1 MCGFCN
7 KAKNK
12 GKKKGQSAME
22 YLMTYGW
29 ALLVVMIVLGV
40 LFYLGVFTPK
50 TTSACTFDA
59 GTTYVGSKASGG
71 TLQLVLGNGP
81 YSVTDSSAIT
91 ISGAAI
97 VDVRENDC
105 AGDLIAAIGTNIK
118 YCVNATL
125 TPAKAAGSVV
135 TTTVAIPYTDSA
147 GLTHNMTGTC
157 NIRAE

>member
-59 GTTYVGSKASGG
+59 GTTYVGSKANTTSV
-71 TLQLVLGNGP
+71 LQLVLGNGP
-81 YSVTDSSAIT
+81 YAVSPGTIRITGNTSTLMVLDETCATALSA
-91 ISGAAI
+91 
-97 VDVRENDC
+97 D
-105 AGDLIAAIGTNIK
+105 IGTNTK
-118 YCVNATL
+118 YCLRADL
-125 TPAKAAGSVV
+125 AAKSAGNIVTAAV
-135 TTTVAIPYTDSA
+135 TIPYIDNA
-147 GLTHNMTGTC
+147 GLSHSMTGTC
-157 NIRAE
+157 NIRVE

>member
-7 KAKNK
+7 KKAK

-50 TTSACTFDA
+50 TTSACTFDP
-59 GTTYVGSKASGG
+59 GTTYVGSKASG
-71 TLQLVLGNGP
+71 TLLQLVLGNGP
-81 YSVTDSSAIT
+81 YNLDTVTGNIT
-91 ISGAAI
+91 MTGGTI
-97 VDVRENDC
+97 
-105 AGDLIAAIGTNIK
+105 AGIGDETCGPAIGTVIGTNTK
-118 YCVNATL
+118 YCINATI
-125 TPAKAAGSVV
+125 AARTAGNVV
-135 TTTVAIPYTDSA
+135 TATVAIPYTDTA
-147 GLTHNMTGTC
+147 GLTHSMTGTC